1 MATGFDIDEE
11 DYNWVDISEYADLD
25 PTQRFTKRVLE
36 LGNKEGLRRSER
48 LRRVGR
54 SYMVERV
61 WGLRERIKTYD
72 LYFQRDF
79 RNAR

>member
-36 LGNKEGLRRSER
+36 LGNKEDYDDPRDYDELVDLIWWSEF
-48 LRRVGR
+48 G
-54 SYMVERV
+54 
-61 WGLRERIKTYD
+61 D
-72 LYFQRDF
+72 
-79 RNAR
+79 